1 MAMDAFS
8 KALQA
13 DKREIIIAPT
23 IYKVADFGMLV
34 EEFKL
39 NERDCVLTN
48 EFIYKPFME
57 QYNLPCNFVFQ
68 EKFGVGEP
76 SEAMIETMYEAIPYD
91 SYDRVIA
98 VGGGAIMD
106 LCKLLGCRRP
116 SSVHEL
122 YFKREPI
129 VHEKEVI
136 AVPTTCGT
144 GSEVSNISVA
154 IVKDEKDGV
163 LTGTET
169 KLGLVSDAIIP
180 NKVCLCPDM
189 LKTLPYKPFAASAI
203 DALIHCCESFLSPAR
218 KTITSEL
225 FSTKGMELILEGFRR
240 IGENGPDARLEY
252 LDEFLTASMY
262 GGIAFL
268 KAGCATVHGMSF
280 PLGGTYHVP
289 HGESNYALFGKILEI
304 YDEYDPNGELL
315 KFKQLVAR
323 ITGCDVE
330 NAIPYLNELLEK
342 VLHLK
347 PLREYGFTEEDI
359 DIFAASVEAN
369 QQRLITNSY
378 VQPWT
383 QELSKR
389 VYRECF

>member
-68 EKFGVGEP
+68 EKFGAGEP

-98 VGGGAIMD
+98 IGGGAIMD

-169 KLGLVSDAIIP
+169 KLGLVSDDIIP

-323 ITGCDVE
+323 ITGCEVE

-389 VYRECF
+389 VYRECY